1 MTYVKS
7 NDIENSIKYEDRFI
21 SNSKIH
27 CYTKNG
33 RKLGKGETLK
43 MFAGVS
49 EGNPK
54 LTYLLFVKRSDAEDD
69 DEFVYL
75 GTGKVTA
82 DSLKQEYREI
92 DKKGK
97 LVNTPIVSY
106 DLKLDIPVSL
116 ARYRMLTERSNE

>member
-1 MTYVKS
+1 MKS
-7 NDIENSIKYEDRFI
+7 NDIDDSIKYEDRFI

-33 RKLGKGETLK
+33 RKLGQGETLK

-49 EGNPK
+49 EGNPR

-75 GTGKVTA
+75 GTGKVA
-82 DSLKQEYREI
+82 DDSLKQEYRKIE
-92 DKKGK
+92 KKGK
-97 LVNTPIVSY
+97 LVDTAIVSY
-106 DLKLDIPVSL
+106 DLNLDTPVSL
-116 ARYRMLTERSNE
+116 ARYRMLTEGSNE